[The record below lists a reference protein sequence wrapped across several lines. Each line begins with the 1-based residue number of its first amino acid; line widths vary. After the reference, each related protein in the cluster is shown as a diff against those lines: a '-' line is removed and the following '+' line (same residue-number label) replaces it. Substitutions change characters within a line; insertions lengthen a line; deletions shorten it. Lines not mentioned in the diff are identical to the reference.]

1 VNVTMA
7 ATEQLDRTPM
17 SWDEY
22 EALGDNVRGEYIDGV
37 LVMSAAPTGPHQDV
51 SFNLA
56 RLLIAATPAG
66 VHVRVA
72 WGWKP
77 GVDEFIPDVIV
88 FDDTDE
94 TRYLTA
100 TPHLA
105 VEVLSTDR
113 GADLI
118 RKFRKYAEAGL
129 PRYWIVDLDETGPEI
144 ITYELRGGV
153 FVETGRHRGDTD
165 VTLDVG
171 PMNVTFAPNELLA

>member
-1 VNVTMA
+1 MTSTPSMYSPRTLSPSASYSSHDMGV
-7 ATEQLDRTPM
+7 RTPM

-77 GVDEFIPDVIV
+77 GVDEFIPCLLY
-88 FDDTDE
+88 T
-94 TRYLTA
+94 LT
-100 TPHLA
+100 
-105 VEVLSTDR
+105 
-113 GADLI
+113 
-118 RKFRKYAEAGL
+118 L
-129 PRYWIVDLDETGPEI
+129 PTI
-144 ITYELRGGV
+144 LR
-153 FVETGRHRGDTD
+153 
-165 VTLDVG
+165 
-171 PMNVTFAPNELLA
+171 